1 MDDLGRKTRLPPAL
15 PPPLSLS
22 LPPSLPLFTLF
33 TQPLKMAAAP
43 SIQPPVVPAPLAGE
57 SALSPEMNSPESRQP
72 GDEEAA
78 AAAAKP
84 CDPEMSFRDL
94 PDLEPEE
101 IERRLART
109 RQELSN
115 RRKILIKNLPPDTTN
130 QEVHEILKEYELKYC
145 FVDRNKGTAFVT
157 LLNGDQAQDAIR
169 SLHHSSVRGRLIN
182 VTLQPTDSLLC
193 LTNLPHTFTAQQFE
207 ELVRAYGNIE
217 RSFLVYSELTG
228 HSKGYGF
235 VEYMKKDSASRARSE
250 LLGRPLDDRSLM
262 VQWMDVNQLSQEE
275 NLHSKCLCINRL
287 PLDLCDSEELT
298 QLFSETYK
306 PVFCQLAQDEGS
318 PVRGFGV
325 VEYESAEQAE
335 ASLIEMDRTLVGGQ
349 EIRLSLCTPGT
360 SGRSTLAALIAA
372 QGMILSNRKGLLPE
386 PNLAQLLTSM
396 TNPAALQ
403 ILMRPYHTGK
413 RGGKYGRHTSLPFLR
428 PSLTTA
434 LLTLGKVHQNAML
447 GNGLVLQNL
456 LHMQLAQQ
464 QLLHIKDKR
473 ISSVSSLLGDPSRL
487 LMQKALSLRHPGL
500 MQLGKGLLGDS
511 PPELGHEAVPQPS
524 THNATAVV
532 SAAGV
537 VPYLH
542 GRGGAGEPNS
552 THSLST
558 NHSASSSA
566 SCDRQPAPPGTLMSS
581 HPQGQGYS
589 LGISNSG
596 LGPPPPKPPGG
607 IYTSLGHHNSSDGCP
622 LASMVS
628 GGQGSLLGDPPK
640 EVRLPSNPYL
650 NLASVMPGVVL
661 QGSVGSK
668 VQGGHPPSGMYGSSV
683 APVVSQGSGSF
694 SHSTAATTTAQYSAD
709 TCTDYSQYN
718 QAYSQE
724 AMQQWYQHYQAQAHT
739 YATAASQDS
748 AATDYAKEHAQAP
761 PVSTYADYS
770 SYMQAVAQYYSQ
782 PAPANQ
788 AYASKEAEACK
799 PLGVSLH
806 AVSNGSA
813 PPAVLP
819 AAAVLPAYGALPL
832 MPGFLGAPHPAAA
845 TASAVTHTPT
855 AATDWNTYY
864 YNQTRGHKRE
874 YPQLAVQEVT
884 SSDGAY
890 IGQHSQGL
898 GGQYA
903 DYFKRKRL

>member
-1 MDDLGRKTRLPPAL
+1 
-15 PPPLSLS
+15 
-22 LPPSLPLFTLF
+22 
-33 TQPLKMAAAP
+33 MAAAS
-43 SIQPPVVPAPLAGE
+43 SIQPPTVHSSLARDGAF
-57 SALSPEMNSPESRQP
+57 SRGRDSPEGRQP
-72 GDEEAA
+72 EDEEAA
-78 AAAAKP
+78 AAAAAAGAQP
-84 CDPEMSFRDL
+84 SELVITLRDL
-94 PDLEPEE
+94 PDLDPEE
-101 IERRLART
+101 IERRLAKT

-115 RRKILIKNLPPDTTN
+115 RRKILIKNLPPDATN

-169 SLHHSSVRGRLIN
+169 SLHHSTVRGRLIN

-250 LLGRPLDDRSLM
+250 LLGRPMGDRTLM

-275 NLHSKCLCINRL
+275 NLHSKCLCVDRL
-287 PLDLCDSEELT
+287 PLDFCDSEELT

-306 PVFCQLAQDEGS
+306 PVFSQLAQDEGS

-335 ASLIEMDRTLVGGQ
+335 AVLIEMDRTPVGGQ
-349 EIRLSLCTPGT
+349 EVRLSLCTPGT

-386 PNLAQLLTSM
+386 PNLSQLLTSM

-403 ILMRPYHTGK
+403 ILMRPYQSGK
-413 RGGKYGRHTSLPFLR
+413 RGGKYGRHTGLPFLR
-428 PSLTTA
+428 PPLTSA
-434 LLTLGKVHQNAML
+434 LLTLGKAQQSAMV

-487 LMQKALSLRHPGL
+487 LMQKALSLRPPGL
-500 MQLGKGLLGDS
+500 VPLGKGLLGDS
-511 PPELGHEAVPQPS
+511 PAELAQESAPAS
-524 THNATAVV
+524 THNGTGLV

-537 VPYLH
+537 MPYLQ
-542 GRGGAGEPNS
+542 GRAGGAGDLS
-552 THSLST
+552 ITHSVSAT
-558 NHSASSSA
+558 PSASSS
-566 SCDRQPAPPGTLMSS
+566 SFSSSITTRDKQPAPPGTMVSS
-581 HPQGQGYS
+581 QLQGQSYS

-607 IYTSLGHHNSSDGCP
+607 VYTSAGQHNSSDGSG
-622 LASMVS
+622 LTNMVNS
-628 GGQGSLLGDPPK
+628 GQSSLLGDPPK

-650 NLASVMPGVVL
+650 NLASVMPGVIL

-668 VQGGHPPSGMYGSSV
+668 AQGGQPGAAMYGSQGTP
-683 APVVSQGSGSF
+683 AVSQGSSSF
-694 SHSTAATTTAQYSAD
+694 SHNATATALAPYSSESPA
-709 TCTDYSQYN
+709 DYSQYN
-718 QAYSQE
+718 QAYTQD
-724 AMQQWYQHYQAQAHT
+724 AMQQWYQQYQAAQAHT
-739 YATAASQDS
+739 YTSAAPQDSTAA
-748 AATDYAKEHAQAP
+748 DYGKEHTQTPAA
-761 PVSTYADYS
+761 SSYGDYS
-770 SYMQAVAQYYSQ
+770 SYMQAVTQYYSQ
-782 PAPANQ
+782 PAPASQ
-788 AYASKEAEACK
+788 AYANKEVDVCK
-799 PLGVSLH
+799 PLGVPLH
-806 AVSNGSA
+806 AVSNGPA
-813 PPAVLP
+813 PPPAVLP
-819 AAAVLPAYGALPL
+819 AAAVLPAYSTLPL
-832 MPGFLGAPHPAAA
+832 VPGFIGAPHPAAA
-845 TASAVTHTPT
+845 TPSSVTHPHA
-855 AATDWNTYY
+855 AATDWNAYY
-864 YNQTRGHKRE
+864 YNQTRGVKRE
-874 YPQLAVQEVT
+874 YPQLAVQEVPP
-884 SSDGAY
+884 SEGAY

>member
-1 MDDLGRKTRLPPAL
+1 
-15 PPPLSLS
+15 
-22 LPPSLPLFTLF
+22 
-33 TQPLKMAAAP
+33 MAAAS
-43 SIQPPVVPAPLAGE
+43 SIQPPSVHSSLARD
-57 SALSPEMNSPESRQP
+57 SALSPEMDSPESRQP
-72 GDEEAA
+72 EDEEAA
-78 AAAAKP
+78 AAQPSEPAI
-84 CDPEMSFRDL
+84 SLRDL

-101 IERRLART
+101 IERRLAKT

-169 SLHHSSVRGRLIN
+169 SLHHSTVRGRLIN

-207 ELVRAYGNIE
+207 ELVRSYGNIE

-250 LLGRPLDDRSLM
+250 LLGRPLEDRSLM

-275 NLHSKCLCINRL
+275 NLHSKCLCVDRL

-335 ASLIEMDRTLVGGQ
+335 AVLIEMDRTLVGGQ
-349 EIRLSLCTPGT
+349 EVRLSLCTPGT

-428 PSLTTA
+428 PPLTTA
-434 LLTLGKVHQNAML
+434 LLTLGKAHQSAML

-487 LMQKALSLRHPGL
+487 LMQKALSLRPPGL
-500 MQLGKGLLGDS
+500 VPLGKGLLGDS
-511 PPELGHEAVPQPS
+511 PTELGQESVPAS
-524 THNATAVV
+524 THNATVVV

-537 VPYLH
+537 MPYLQ
-542 GRGGAGEPNS
+542 GRAGGVDQTSVHSVS
-552 THSLST
+552 TT
-558 NHSASSSA
+558 PSA
-566 SCDRQPAPPGTLMSS
+566 SCSSSSSSLSASTTCERQPAPPGTMVSS
-581 HPQGQGYS
+581 QPQGQSYA

-596 LGPPPPKPPGG
+596 LGPPPPKLPGG
-607 IYTSLGHHNSSDGCP
+607 VYTSTGQHNSSDGCP

-628 GGQGSLLGDPPK
+628 SGQSSLLGDPPK

-668 VQGGHPPSGMYGSSV
+668 PQGGQPASGVYGNSV

-694 SHSTAATTTAQYSAD
+694 SHSATATTTAPYSTD
-709 TCTDYSQYN
+709 TSTDYSQYN
-718 QAYSQE
+718 QAYTQE
-724 AMQQWYQHYQAQAHT
+724 AMQQWYQHYQAAQAHT
-739 YATAASQDS
+739 YNAAPQDN
-748 AATDYAKEHAQAP
+748 AATDYSKEHTQTPA
-761 PVSTYADYS
+761 VSSYGDYS
-770 SYMQAVAQYYSQ
+770 SYMQAVTQYYSQ
-782 PAPANQ
+782 PATANQ
-788 AYASKEAEACK
+788 AYASKEVDVCK

-806 AVSNGSA
+806 AVSNGGA
-813 PPAVLP
+813 PPPAVLP
-819 AAAVLPAYGALPL
+819 AAAVLPAYSTLPL
-832 MPGFLGAPHPAAA
+832 MPSFLGAPHPAAA
-845 TASAVTHTPT
+845 TPSPVTHAHT

-864 YNQTRGHKRE
+864 YKFIFPHIHQPLEHISKVL
-874 YPQLAVQEVT
+874 PDQLSFPSEEVPPP
-884 SSDGAY
+884 A
-890 IGQHSQGL
+890 
-898 GGQYA
+898 
-903 DYFKRKRL
+903 R